1 MATKRQ
7 QYNTI
12 TLVEVMNTKRQGYFT
27 STQEEGEM

>member
-27 STQEEGEM
+27 ITLEEGEM